1 MLDVAALRAVFNEKL
16 QSTDSMDA
24 AFTKAV
30 WVAYQAGLAD
40 APIVRGV
47 EVAAPR
53 EELAP

>member
-40 APIVRGV
+40 APIVRGM
-47 EVAAPR
+47 
-53 EELAP
+53 EEEPKS